1 MQSRSWRINVGA
13 LSFASALLFWSS
25 AAAEN
30 IRVSYASLSTSYM
43 DHVVAM
49 ERGYF
54 REEGLQIEAVRAGGG
69 VATPALLSGQLHFS
83 TSASSA
89 LSGAI
94 RGGPLK
100 IVYTNLSSFT
110 YKLVSNKPEI
120 RTIKDL
126 IGKKVAIATFGDT
139 FHLSTLLLLKKHGI
153 SPSSVLFIAVG
164 KVEARFAAF
173 KVGSVDA
180 TPLAPRDILALG
192 QIGGHVLA
200 DISKDIQL
208 VGNGVAVS
216 NKLLAENPILVER
229 FLRAVV
235 KGREYA
241 RRYKEQTVGMVTK
254 FDPSPREAISS
265 EYDATL
271 SNMTEEGWVSHEVLK
286 EEVATRAELSKL
298 ANPPDAAKLYD
309 YTIVKKIN
317 ADLKASGWKP
327 GP

>member
-1 MQSRSWRINVGA
+1 MQSRSWKIIIKAVFLVPAFLWG
-13 LSFASALLFWSS
+13 SSASA
-25 AAAEN
+25 EN
-30 IRVSYASLSTSYM
+30 VRVSYASLSTSYM

-54 REEGLQIEAVRAGGG
+54 REEGLNIEIVRAGGG
-69 VATPALLSGQLHFS
+69 AATPALLSGQLHFS

-89 LSGAI
+89 VSAAL

-120 RTIKDL
+120 KTIKDL
-126 IGKKVAIATFGDT
+126 VGKKVAIATFGDT

-153 SPSSVLFIAVG
+153 PPSSVLLIAVG

-216 NKLLAENPILVER
+216 NKLLAENPLLVER

-241 RRYKEQTVGMVTK
+241 RRYKEQTVAMVTK
-254 FDPSPREAISS
+254 FDPTPREAIAS
-265 EYDATL
+265 EYEATVL
-271 SNMTEEGWVSHEVLK
+271 NMTEEGWLAPEVLK
-286 EEVATRAELSKL
+286 EEVVTRAELIKL
-298 ANPPDAAKLYD
+298 AQPPDASKLFD
-309 YTIVKKIN
+309 YSMVRKIYGE
-317 ADLKASGWKP
+317 LKASGWKP
-327 GP
+327 NP